1 MKVFVSASWLSV
13 IASSLLFTTAAHS
26 AEYFVSPAGRSDG
39 DGSQSRPL
47 DLASALAG
55 KLAQPGDTYWL
66 RGGTY
71 TGVYYPSLQGQPGKP
86 ITVRQYPGER
96 AILDGTI
103 YQDGGGYV
111 TYWGFEVTCTA
122 SQRTSSQATPWP
134 TDLTVRDGISVR
146 SQGIKLINLVVHDV
160 LGNGLSLWSEGP
172 DTEVSGC
179 IIYHNGWQAPDRG
192 HGHGIYTQ
200 NTTGTKLIRGNL
212 MFGGYCNG
220 IQLYGT
226 SAARLNNYT
235 ITGNTIVNSAQAS
248 TDGVGN
254 NITIY
259 GGTPIVNLTVDGNL
273 TYNSFKTSGTVQI
286 GGSGVAN
293 QDVRIRNNYFMEFA
307 RIADWATAEVSGN
320 TGAALATVLEL
331 DQTVNSLSVLKPGWD
346 RNTYYSTESPWQP
359 FCLYTST
366 ANGYNFTGWKTASG
380 LDANSTY
387 VKGRP
392 TGQKVMV
399 QPNPYET
406 GRGLVTVFNWDKL
419 SQVSVDVS
427 SILPSGTQ
435 FEVRNGL
442 NFFTSPVLTGTYN
455 GQALTLPM
463 TGLTTAT
470 PYGKAALASSA
481 PEFAAFVILPVGQ
494 VSVQTVKTQPTVT
507 WSTPA
512 SITYG
517 TALSSSQLNAAA
529 NVAGSFAYAPAAG
542 SVLAAGTSQ
551 TLTAVFTPADATKY
565 YGATNTVTLAVNKA
579 SLTITA
585 DNKSKVAGDANPVLT
600 ASYSGFVNGDT
611 TSCIDTPATLA
622 TSATASSP
630 AGTYPITVGG
640 AVDNN
645 YTISMVNGTLT
656 VTAAPTVTLSS
667 LTVSPASKSL
677 TTGQTQQLAL
687 TGNYSNGSTSNLTT
701 VASWSSSS
709 ASVAT
714 VSSGLVSAVGAG
726 SATVTATYGGLST
739 TAAITVT
746 AVAPTLSSLAVNPAS
761 KSLTTGQ
768 TQQLALTGN
777 YSNGSTSNLTTVAS
791 WSSSSASVATVSS
804 GLVSAVGAGSAT
816 VTATYGGLS
825 TTAAITVTAPANVS
839 SLNVSNVNAITIRD
853 NATASTYPSAINVNG
868 MSGNLSKVTVT
879 LNQLTHSWPYDV
891 GMLLVAPTGQKV
903 ALMQRV
909 AWAGGVKSV
918 TITLDDDASQS
929 LPNGT
934 SFTNGTY
941 KPTSYSTMSFV
952 SPAPATPYSTTLS
965 DLKGISPN
973 GTWSLYIVDVEAPD
987 SGAIAGGWSL
997 NLTTTNA
1004 VVASSDL
1011 AVTCA
1016 RVSSSYTNG
1025 QNVTFQIQAGNNGPS
1040 SASGVVL
1047 TDVLPT
1053 GATLMS
1059 ATLSQGAYSYA
1070 NGTVTCNL
1078 GTLATGVVATA
1089 SITARL
1095 GSVGTQTNN
1104 VAITSS
1110 NTDATVQNNSAQQIF
1125 TVLPA
1130 GGLANTGRITIP
1142 DSGVAN
1148 PYPATINVA
1157 NIAGQI
1163 YKVTVTLSNL
1173 THAWPYDMGVMLV
1186 GPTGQKVVLMS
1197 GAGWSGPV
1205 ANVNVTFDDYASKSL
1220 PKGSSFASGSYKP
1233 TVYGQAKTFPAPAP
1247 SGSYSQKLS
1256 AFNNTSPNGAWSLYV
1271 VDTESG
1277 VSGEIAGGWSL
1288 TVSTTDGASAKLAS
1302 DGSVVSIPQ
1311 ESIPTTEPIAITGLQ
1326 PLEKGAIRLTYA
1338 SEVGGAYAIEASQD
1352 NANWTTLGVMI
1363 ATSANAEFLDTQAGS
1378 CAMRF
1383 YRVARVNPANN

>member
-726 SATVTATYGGLST
+726 SATVTATYGGM
-739 TAAITVT
+739 
-746 AVAPTLSSLAVNPAS
+746 
-761 KSLTTGQ
+761 
-768 TQQLALTGN
+768 
-777 YSNGSTSNLTTVAS
+777 
-791 WSSSSASVATVSS
+791 
-804 GLVSAVGAGSAT
+804 
-816 VTATYGGLS
+816 S